1 MRPLA
6 KTRTS
11 LALGLA
17 LALTL
22 ILPPPGALAAEAPPK
37 DPKDQGTTDVEL
49 PPILAPMVVDNR
61 LESYA
66 YITVALTP
74 MSRERQLLIREKMPF
89 LRDGFLREVNKAS
102 IAAASDPKMVDQS
115 ALKKRLMA
123 RVSQILPPGTVS
135 DLKFP
140 EIVLTAI
147 QPQS

>member
-1 MRPLA
+1 MMRPA
-6 KTRTS
+6 KTWTAFA
-11 LALGLA
+11 LALGL
-17 LALTL
+17 
-22 ILPPPGALAAEAPPK
+22 ILPVQGALAAEAAKDSK
-37 DPKDQGTTDVEL
+37 DPKDQGTTDVEI

-74 MSRERQLLIREKMPF
+74 TSRERQLLIREKMPF

-102 IAAASDPKMVDQS
+102 IANAGDHKTVDQP
-115 ALKKRLMA
+115 ALKKRLLV
-123 RVSQILPPGTVS
+123 RVNQILPAGSVS

>member
-1 MRPLA
+1 MSKPA
-6 KTRTS
+6 KTLAT
-11 LALGLA
+11 LALVLGLV
-17 LALTL
+17 
-22 ILPPPGALAAEAPPK
+22 LPLQGALAAEAAK
-37 DPKDQGTTDVEL
+37 DPKDQGTTDVEV

-74 MSRERQLLIREKMPF
+74 VSRERQLLIREKMPF

-102 IAAASDPKMVDQS
+102 IAAAADPKMVDQP
-115 ALKKRLMA
+115 ALKKRLMV
-123 RVSQILPPGTVS
+123 RVNQILPAGTVS

>member
-1 MRPLA
+1 MMHTG
-6 KTRTS
+6 KTWTS
-11 LALGLA
+11 LGLA
-17 LALTL
+17 LALL
-22 ILPPPGALAAEAPPK
+22 LPLQGAIAAEAA
-37 DPKDQGTTDVEL
+37 KDQGPTDVEM

-66 YITVALTP
+66 YITIALTP
-74 MSRERQLLIREKMPF
+74 ASRDRVLLIREKVPF

-102 IAAASDPKMVDQS
+102 IANAGDPKTVDQP
-115 ALKKRLMA
+115 ALKKRLLA
-123 RVSQILPPGTVS
+123 RVNQILPPGTVS

>member
-1 MRPLA
+1 MKKSPNTLPLLA
-6 KTRTS
+6 
-11 LALGLA
+11 LALGL
-17 LALTL
+17 L
-22 ILPPPGALAAEAPPK
+22 LPLQGAVAAEAA
-37 DPKDQGTTDVEL
+37 KDQGTTDVEV

-74 MSRERQLLIREKMPF
+74 TSRERQLLIREKMPF

-102 IAAASDPKMVDQS
+102 IANAADPKTVDQP
-115 ALKKRLMA
+115 ALKKRLLA
-123 RVSQILPPGTVS
+123 RVNQILPAGSVS

>member
-1 MRPLA
+1 MIHPA
-6 KTRTS
+6 KIWTS
-11 LALGLA
+11 LALAFA
-17 LALTL
+17 LL
-22 ILPPPGALAAEAPPK
+22 LPPQGALAAEAPKDPK

-49 PPILAPMVVDNR
+49 PPMLAPMVVDNR

-74 MSRERQLLIREKMPF
+74 TSRERQLLIREKMPF

-102 IAAASDPKMVDQS
+102 IVNPADPKTVDQP
-115 ALKKRLMA
+115 ALKKRLLV
-123 RVSQILPPGTVS
+123 RLNQILPPGSVS

-140 EIVLTAI
+140 EIVPTAI

>member
-1 MRPLA
+1 MMHPG
-6 KTRTS
+6 KNWTW

-17 LALTL
+17 LV
-22 ILPPPGALAAEAPPK
+22 LPLQGAFAAEAP
-37 DPKDQGTTDVEL
+37 KDQGPTDVEM

-66 YITVALTP
+66 YITVSLTP
-74 MSRERQLLIREKMPF
+74 ASRDRVLLIREKVPF

-102 IAAASDPKMVDQS
+102 IANASDPKTVDQP
-115 ALKKRLMA
+115 ALKKRLLA
-123 RVSQILPPGTVS
+123 RVNQILPPGTVS

>member
-1 MRPLA
+1 MMHPG
-6 KTRTS
+6 KTWTS
-11 LALGLA
+11 LALA
-17 LALTL
+17 LALL
-22 ILPPPGALAAEAPPK
+22 LPLRGGGLAAEAA
-37 DPKDQGTTDVEL
+37 KDQGPTDVEM

-74 MSRERQLLIREKMPF
+74 AARDRVLLIREKVPF

-102 IAAASDPKMVDQS
+102 IASAADPKAVDQP
-115 ALKKRLMA
+115 ALKKRLLA
-123 RVSQILPPGTVS
+123 RVNQILPPGTVS